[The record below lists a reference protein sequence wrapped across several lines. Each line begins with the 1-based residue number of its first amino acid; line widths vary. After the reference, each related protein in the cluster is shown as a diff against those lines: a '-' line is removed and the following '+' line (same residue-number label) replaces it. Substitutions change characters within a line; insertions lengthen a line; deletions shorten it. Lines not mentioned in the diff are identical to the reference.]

1 MGRFTWLIE
10 RGPPNRMGALL
21 SEVLPVDPKRKI
33 CVEAVSFDALPAT
46 VPQTWHGSNE
56 RT

>member
-1 MGRFTWLIE
+1 MGGL
-10 RGPPNRMGALL
+10 P
-21 SEVLPVDPKRKI
+21 SEVDPKRKI
-33 CVEAVSFDALPAT
+33 FVEAVSFDALPAT

>member
-10 RGPPNRMGALL
+10 RGPPNRMGGLP
-21 SEVLPVDPKRKI
+21 SEVDPKRKI
-33 CVEAVSFDALPAT
+33 FVEAVSFDALPAT
-46 VPQTWHGSNE
+46 VLQTWHGSNE